1 MRPASSSCAAAL
13 APYAMAVAAAS
24 FLTIALA
31 DLTLDHRTQIC
42 SRDTVIQL
50 GGIAAGI
57 ATIFLVRNLG
67 H

>member
-1 MRPASSSCAAAL
+1 
-13 APYAMAVAAAS
+13 MAVAAAS

-31 DLTLDHRTQIC
+31 DLTLDHRTQIR